1 MSQFML
7 EMFTFLFNISLES
20 RAPLSDGIIND
31 QLVQLV
37 PRFNNA
43 LMQLAD
49 ISNFLLIYSLLHYTP
64 DFIVNWIKVRTAWLG
79 GHRVSEMKSGVSAA
93 SSSIVSRAL

>member
-1 MSQFML
+1 MSEFVL
-7 EMFTFLFNISLES
+7 EMSTFLFNTGLES
-20 RAPLSDGIIND
+20 HAPLSDGIIND
-31 QLVQLV
+31 QLVQLA

-49 ISNFLLIYSLLHYTP
+49 ILNFLPIYTLLHYTP

-79 GHRVSEMKSGVSAA
+79 GHRVAEMKS
-93 SSSIVSRAL
+93 